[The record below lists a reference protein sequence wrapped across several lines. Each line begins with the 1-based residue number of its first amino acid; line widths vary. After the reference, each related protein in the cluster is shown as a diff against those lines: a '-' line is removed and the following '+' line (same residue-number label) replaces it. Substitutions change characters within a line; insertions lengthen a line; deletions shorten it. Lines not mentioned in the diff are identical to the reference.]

1 MAVHARLSPS
11 GADRFMICTASV
23 QLIEMLIARGELRE
37 SDMEGEVAEQIS
49 EEEIITQNVDQYQ
62 DVVLDPRRESTTFS
76 AEGTVMHDI
85 RANCLALDLDPHNFV
100 GLTMSAD
107 GYSFTIDDDM
117 ADHLVEGIDWIRER
131 AENPAVER
139 KVSLNEWLP
148 GNYGF
153 CDTYWLDKVRGKSE
167 AYDLYVSDFKFG
179 IGEPVAA
186 INNRQLRLY
195 ALGAWAE
202 LGFPKIRNVI
212 LNIDQPRAGGMK
224 FWDNETPGNPLTFE
238 KLMEFADEVRRVYAR
253 IEAGNVEFAPNSKS
267 CRWCPVR
274 KTSRGCNAFNL
285 WMTSMIGSAVMDLS
299 VENPKFTDPAQMSRA
314 RRYYIVSQASKIREW
329 LAKLHEESLN
339 AAVAGDP
346 DPGSKAIDGSGRRY
360 FTDEEKAA
368 QIVEKALGEAAFK
381 PKVLIGFT
389 EIDKT
394 MKPGR
399 KKEGHPQAYADL
411 LKLVGTK
418 DGKPKLVP
426 ADHPAPAFTRAAEDD
441 FEDQVDGT
449 AEDDFEDN

>member
-1 MAVHARLSPS
+1 
-11 GADRFMICTASV
+11 MICTASV

-62 DVVLDPRRESTTFS
+62 DVVLDPTRESTSFS

-85 RANCLALDLDPHNFV
+85 RANCLTLDLDPHNFV
-100 GLTMSAD
+100 GLTLSAD

-153 CDTYWLDKVRGKSE
+153 CDTYWLVEVRGKSE

-314 RRYYIVSQASKIREW
+314 RRYYIVSQAAKIREW

-381 PKVLIGFT
+381 PKALIGFT

-411 LKLVGTK
+411 LKLVATK

>member
-1 MAVHARLSPS
+1 MAHAKLSPS
-11 GADRFMICTASV
+11 GADRWCVCTASV
-23 QLIEMLIARGELRE
+23 PLIEMLLARGELRE
-37 SDMEGEVAEQIS
+37 SDLEGEIAESIT
-49 EEEIITQNVDQYQ
+49 EDEIMAQQLDRYQ
-62 DVVLDPRRESTTFS
+62 DVVLDSKRETTEFA
-76 AEGTVMHDI
+76 AEGTVMHDV

-100 GLTMSAD
+100 GLTLSAD

-117 ADHLVEGIDWIRER
+117 ADNLVEGIDWIRER
-131 AENPAVER
+131 AENPAIER
-139 KVSLNEWLP
+139 KVSLDEWLP

-153 CDTYWLDKVRGKSE
+153 CDTYWLVKVRGKIE

-314 RRYYIVSQASKIREW
+314 RRYYIVSQAAKIREW

-381 PKVLIGFT
+381 PKALIGFT

-411 LKLVGTK
+411 LKLVATK